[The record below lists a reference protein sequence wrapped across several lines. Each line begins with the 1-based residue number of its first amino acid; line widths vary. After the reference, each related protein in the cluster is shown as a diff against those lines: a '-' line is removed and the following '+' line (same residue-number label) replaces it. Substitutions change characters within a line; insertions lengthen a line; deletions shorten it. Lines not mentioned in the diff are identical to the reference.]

1 MKRVDVSTPRN
12 SGSGSEHHWGCD
24 RLSATTV
31 TAGLS
36 TTTTVTAG
44 VSATTVTAGLSATT
58 VTAGLSATHITDKL
72 LTTDTV
78 MGYPRR

>member
-44 VSATTVTAGLSATT
+44 LSTTTVTK
-58 VTAGLSATHITDKL
+58 GLSATHITDKL